1 MNDNVFFCILQQL
14 RGNEGNDE
22 TKYVKL
28 GNIIRARHVRVRPNS
43 YYKQMCMR
51 IELYG
56 CLSSGEFME
65 IASSG
70 YKHIFIMSLY
80 KIYSIIIL
88 IIKQCLGLFCL
99 LRRLLDRDST
109 LSNFVYMADPI
120 SQDIRLSSIVCF

>member
-1 MNDNVFFCILQQL
+1 MNDNVSFCILQQL

-28 GNIIRARHVRVRPNS
+28 GHIFRARHVRVRPNS

-65 IASSG
+65 IASS
-70 YKHIFIMSLY
+70 
-80 KIYSIIIL
+80 
-88 IIKQCLGLFCL
+88 
-99 LRRLLDRDST
+99 
-109 LSNFVYMADPI
+109 
-120 SQDIRLSSIVCF
+120 